1 MESIHENP
9 RLQEALLQAE
19 HGHLVHP
26 CHHPIEGG
34 DCSCGKCDPAQH
46 GKHPALTGWQKKA
59 STKEETIRQWWT
71 DEPECNIGLAT
82 GPGSNLLI
90 VDIDCRG
97 KDGFADLKELDPA
110 GIGFEGIKTPKA
122 RTGSGGGQ
130 LYFAWPKGCKLT
142 TGAGIGGKAIDFRG
156 IGGNAIAPGSS
167 NNLGAYE
174 WIVSL
179 DACDKAECPEWL
191 LTFLSEGKA
200 SPAAPP
206 KAPAKPKAKGKST
219 GSGGLV
225 FQVAEDTGL
234 AAHPGAGEG
243 ERNALLCKLVGAAL
257 ASGIEPEEVMQQ
269 ALDWNKRCRPP
280 KGAAGIRKSVKAIIN
295 RDRGGEAASAMPV
308 QVTLKELPS
317 GSTIAQPAAA
327 KAKEILITRRASDIK
342 PQILKWLWQNHIQL
356 GAVNLIAGPEGK
368 GKSLIAVDIAA
379 RTSTGSAWPD
389 GSACEGGR
397 VLYCSAEEDIEAVVV
412 PRLMAAGADLSR
424 IEIVD
429 GLGSSTDEG
438 KVIADVDLKKCL
450 PAVYAKLK
458 DIGEGEPFKLCI
470 WDTFQSVCLTADH
483 KSNTEQKAIVQPL
496 QAIADELGVAM
507 ICIEHHNRGGLGRG
521 NPDSAI
527 LGGGLT
533 RTARVIWH
541 VIEDP
546 ESPETIRLFIPGK
559 MNNCSKAEDLGWRF
573 TFEDVER
580 CIEGQQV
587 TLPRVEWIEAAGV
600 TIHEVQA
607 KVNGEA
613 GAGVDA
619 KGQFAAAVEWLRENL
634 TEPTPAA
641 VMEEGFKS
649 EGFSKTTMKRAKD
662 HLVIKSKR
670 NPEGPGWLWMPS
682 PQVTIGGEVIA
693 DPMAK

>member
-1 MESIHENP
+1 M
-9 RLQEALLQAE
+9 QAE
-19 HGHLVHP
+19 HGHRVHP

-34 DCSCGKCDPAQH
+34 GCSCGKCEPSQH
-46 GKHPALTGWQKKA
+46 GKHPALKGWKKA
-59 STKEETIRQWWT
+59 ATTTEATLRGWWT
-71 DEPECNIGLAT
+71 EQPNCNIGIAT
-82 GPGSNLLI
+82 GPSSDLLI

-97 KDGFADLKELDPA
+97 KDGFRDLRELDPA
-110 GIGFEGIKTPKA
+110 GLGFDGINTPKA

-142 TGAGIGGKAIDFRG
+142 TGAGISGKAIDFRG
-156 IGGNAIAPGSS
+156 IGGNAIAPGSR

-174 WIVSL
+174 WIVPL
-179 DACDKAECPEWL
+179 GACEKAECPAWL
-191 LTFLSEGKA
+191 LNFLTEGKA
-200 SPAAPP
+200 SPAKPA
-206 KAPAKPKAKGKST
+206 KAPVQPKTISN
-219 GSGGLV
+219 GSRSFVLRV
-225 FQVAEDTGL
+225 VDDTGL
-234 AAHPGAGEG
+234 AVHPGTGEG
-243 ERNALLCKLVGAAL
+243 ERNAMLCKLVGAAL
-257 ASGIEPEEVMQQ
+257 ASGIDPDEVMRD
-269 ALDWNKRCRPP
+269 ALAWNRRCTPP
-280 KGAAGIRKSVKAIIN
+280 KDAAGIRKSVMTIID
-295 RDRGGEAASAMPV
+295 RDRGVGAGAVMPA

-317 GSTIAQPAAA
+317 GATARSSAAA
-327 KAKEILITRRASDIK
+327 PAKQILVTRRASDIK

-356 GAVNLIAGPEGK
+356 GAVNLIAGPEGR

-379 RTSTGSAWPD
+379 RTSTGTPWPD
-389 GSACEGGR
+389 GSPCERGR
-397 VLYCSAEEDIEAVVV
+397 VLYCSAEENIEAVVV
-412 PRLMAAGADLSR
+412 PRLLAAGADLSR

-429 GLGSSTDEG
+429 GLGSSADEG

-450 PAVYAKLK
+450 PAVHEKLK
-458 DIGEGEPFKLCI
+458 DIGEGEPFRLCI

-483 KSNTEQKAIVQPL
+483 KSNTEQKAIIQPL

-507 ICIEHHNRGGLGRG
+507 ICIEHHSRGGLAGKG
-521 NPDSAI
+521 NPDAAI

-546 ESPETIRLFIPGK
+546 ESPELIRLFVPGK
-559 MNNCSKAEDLGWRF
+559 MNNCSKAQDLSWRF
-573 TFEDVER
+573 RFADVER
-580 CIEGQQV
+580 SIQGEQV
-587 TLPRVEWIEAAGV
+587 TLPRIEWIEAAGV

-613 GAGVDA
+613 GAGGDA
-619 KGQFAAAVEWLRENL
+619 KGQFAAAVEWLREHL

-641 VMEEGFKS
+641 VMEQGFKS

-670 NPEGPGWLWMPS
+670 NPDGSGWLWMPS
-682 PQVTIGGEVIA
+682 PKVTIGGEVIA